1 MVLLPEE
8 VGEKGFLESRSPT
21 FRIDSSRKGHAR
33 GPVLRVPTGSR
44 RHKRALDTILVLG
57 ATLPRQQKNPA
68 RGKKICDHPGL
79 KRNAALWQRRIPEIG
94 KKKI

>member
-33 GPVLRVPTGSR
+33 GSVLRVLTGGR
-44 RHKRALDTILVLG
+44 RHKRALDDETSKQQNSVLG
-57 ATLPRQQKNPA
+57 NRSKEYSETGFGAAWLFSHSRS
-68 RGKKICDHPGL
+68 DHNV
-79 KRNAALWQRRIPEIG
+79 NAL
-94 KKKI
+94 